1 MVMMMTCVC
10 VCIHGQAYLIYIV
23 WNCYKYLIATR
34 RVLPSVTRHPSDVGH
49 RRTPSQPL
57 SPIQSVTATV
67 NAATSTAP
75 DTQVLSLPSA
85 VCLYGRTVTLLA
97 LDSGRAGLRILIWPS
112 LQSRYDNIWL
122 LAHDNNNRTDIF
134 YA

>member
-34 RVLPSVTRHPSDVGH
+34 RVLPSVTRNPSDVGH

-75 DTQVLSLPSA
+75 DTQVLSILPLLSA
-85 VCLYGRTVTLLA
+85 SMAEQLHYLPWTAEAPGFE
-97 LDSGRAGLRILIWPS
+97 S
-112 LQSRYDNIWL
+112 
-122 LAHDNNNRTDIF
+122 
-134 YA
+134 